1 MEMVQEAGTVVI
13 VSHSFGM
20 LSNICDRIVLME
32 KGKIIQEGDP
42 SKVIQTYY
50 NRAKKINKEGVE

>member
-1 MEMVQEAGTVVI
+1 
-13 VSHSFGM
+13 
-20 LSNICDRIVLME
+20 ME